1 MAASWYC
8 KVFGEVMGPMSSQKL
23 LEMAQSQKLQPKDLV
38 RRNDSKWVP
47 AHMVK
52 GLFQSA
58 QDTPTEKATATKT
71 MAAAGPAPAAAK
83 RPSVADD
90 QVLNES
96 ATKQDSEEDSTTI
109 LRGMVPGAFLGN
121 YMIMEKLGEGGMGVV
136 LKARH
141 RRMDRVV
148 ALKVLHLAATK
159 SPATV
164 KRFQQEA
171 QAAAR
176 LSHPNLVAAYDAD
189 EANGAHFLVM
199 EFVEGTPLSDL
210 LDKQGP
216 LPIRDAVNYIAQACR
231 GLAYAHAEGI
241 IHRDIKPS
249 NLFLDK
255 TGVIKIMDMGLA
267 RVDAPQA
274 GPADATA
281 AENLT
286 AFGQLMGTFD
296 YMAPEQAEDAR
307 KADHR
312 SDIYSVGC
320 TLFRLLTGRP
330 PYYAETPVHKII
342 AHRDHAVPSLVEARK
357 GCTKELNAVFN
368 LMVAKKADDR
378 YQSMNDLLT
387 DLGMYLN
394 GGTVRAGTLRKAQEL
409 IQRQPT
415 KVGEKPPSAALP
427 PGGAGPAYFCRM
439 MGEEM
444 GPFTVA
450 QMAEMKQKKQ
460 LQPDDMV
467 RHEDKDQWISAA
479 EVPGLF

>member
-1 MAASWYC
+1 MEANKS
-8 KVFGEVMGPMSSQKL
+8 
-23 LEMAQSQKLQPKDLV
+23 
-38 RRNDSKWVP
+38 
-47 AHMVK
+47 
-52 GLFQSA
+52 
-58 QDTPTEKATATKT
+58 
-71 MAAAGPAPAAAK
+71 
-83 RPSVADD
+83 
-90 QVLNES
+90 S
-96 ATKQDSEEDSTTI
+96 ATI
-109 LRGMVPGAFLGN
+109 
-121 YMIMEKLGEGGMGVV
+121 
-136 LKARH
+136 
-141 RRMDRVV
+141 
-148 ALKVLHLAATK
+148 
-159 SPATV
+159 

-176 LSHPNLVAAYDAD
+176 LSHPNIVAAYDAD

-216 LPIRDAVNYIAQACR
+216 LPIRDAVNYITQACR
-231 GLAYAHAEGI
+231 GLAYAHGEGI

-267 RVDAPQA
+267 RVDAPA
-274 GPADATA
+274 AKPTDATA

-330 PYYAETPVHKII
+330 PYYAETAVHKII

-357 GCTKELNAVFN
+357 GCTKELNAIFH

-378 YQSMNDLLT
+378 YQSMNDLIT

-394 GGTVRAGTLRKAQEL
+394 GGMVRASTLRKAQEL

-415 KVGEKPPSAALP
+415 KVGEKPPEAP
-427 PGGAGPAYFCRM
+427 PAETGPAYFCKI
-439 MGEEM
+439 MGEEI
-444 GPFTVA
+444 GPFTMA
-450 QMAEMKQKKQ
+450 QLAEMKQKKQ
-460 LQPDDMV
+460 IQTDDMV
-467 RHEDKDQWISAA
+467 RNEDDDRWFSAA